1 MMVGE
6 GRSYTTHMAHVRTAA
21 ALLEMVPEDRH
32 LELAD
37 LVPSVAVVLW
47 WRQRGHRV
55 SFECLQARFG
65 VSRATAFR
73 WQRALKDHDSQTA
86 QAATL
91 RLPGRTAGCPAPM
104 GADDARCRM
113 GVAR

>member
-1 MMVGE
+1 MMAGE
-6 GRSYTTHMAHVRTAA
+6 GTSYVTYMAHVRTAA
-21 ALLEMVPEDRH
+21 GLLELVPPDRH

-55 SFECLQARFG
+55 SAECLQARFG

-73 WQRALKDHDSQTA
+73 WQRALKDHDTE
-86 QAATL
+86 AAEL
-91 RLPGRTAGCPAPM
+91 RQPGRPAGCPAPM